1 MKLTKTKENT
11 QYIKKKQ
18 STKKKKNAFTGTK
31 MRKNLLQKQKYKKK
45 CFFYLCSYTIKKSQ
59 TVGLYYFTSQ
69 LV

>member
-31 MRKNLLQKQKYKKK
+31 MRKNLLQKQKYKKNA
-45 CFFYLCSYTIKKSQ
+45 FFTCVHIRLKNLKPLDYTI
-59 TVGLYYFTSQ
+59 L
-69 LV
+69 LLN